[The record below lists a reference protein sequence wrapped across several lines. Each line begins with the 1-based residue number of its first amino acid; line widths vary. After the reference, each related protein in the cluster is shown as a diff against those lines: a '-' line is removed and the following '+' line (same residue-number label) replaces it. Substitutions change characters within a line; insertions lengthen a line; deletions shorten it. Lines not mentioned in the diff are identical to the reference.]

1 MKDNIREIL
10 KQISTLEAEL
20 NTAIEAQESHV
31 RYQIEGK
38 RVVFDHAVKEAHLK
52 LKPKMNFLMWFFTV
66 RPQNF
71 LTMPAIYG
79 MLVPLALLDLCIS
92 LYQLTCF
99 PIYGITRVKRAKYIV
114 MDRQYLAYLNFIEKV
129 DCAYCSYAVGMIG
142 YASEIL
148 ARTEQYFCP
157 IKHAH
162 KMLNSHA
169 RYAHF
174 LSYGEADGFHD
185 KLEKFRSELSGDADQ
200 PSKPKS
206 GGSPIENGAGK

>member
-1 MKDNIREIL
+1 MNDKIRQLL

-20 NTAIEAQESHV
+20 DTAIEEHESHA
-31 RYQIEGK
+31 RYKIEGK
-38 RVVFDHAVKEAHLK
+38 RVVFENAIKEAHRK

-71 LTMPAIYG
+71 LTMPVIYG

-99 PIYGITRVKRAKYIV
+99 PIYGIARVKRANYILI
-114 MDRQYLAYLNFIEKV
+114 DRQYLAYLNIIEKA
-129 DCAYCSYAVGMIG
+129 DCMYCGYAVGMIG

-157 IKHAH
+157 IKHAR
-162 KMLNSHA
+162 KMLSAHA
-169 RYAHF
+169 RYANF
-174 LSYGEADGFHD
+174 LGYGEADDFHG
-185 KLEKFRSELSGDADQ
+185 KLEQFRSELA
-200 PSKPKS
+200 KEEETREEKS
-206 GGSPIENGAGK
+206 NVTK